1 MQEMKGVLAA
11 VGSSALGGVAVG
23 ATRYVMPFTDSVT
36 LAMLRFGLGCVFLIP
51 IALMRRSRWPGRRD
65 WPAAVGL
72 GLLLFSLFP
81 ALFNES
87 LFYTSAAHGA
97 LVLSTLPLVTMLIAA
112 ALKVEP
118 LGVRKSAGVLIAV
131 LGVAVALLSGLKAAP
146 VQAWIGD
153 LLMLG
158 AAVCMGI
165 YSVFSG
171 PIIARSSPLGF
182 TIVAMAAGALVV
194 AVLSCVSGGFRTIY
208 GFGTL
213 QWVSVAYLGVF
224 GSAVIFLLWSFALA
238 HTTPTRVA
246 VSVTVNPVT
255 ASLVGAAFLGEALRW
270 TTLVGLAG
278 VLAGICIATSGA
290 AKKRVV

>member
-36 LAMLRFGLGCVFLIP
+36 LAMLRFGLGCLFLIP
-51 IALMRRSRWPGRRD
+51 IALMRHSRWPMRRD
-65 WPAAVGL
+65 WPATVCL
-72 GLLLFSLFP
+72 GLLFFSLFP
-81 ALFNES
+81 AFFNKA

-112 ALKVEP
+112 LLKVEP
-118 LGVRKSAGVLIAV
+118 LGVRKSVGVLIAV
-131 LGVAVALLSGLKAAP
+131 LGVAVSLLSGLKAAP
-146 VQAWIGD
+146 AQTWIGD

-158 AAVCMGI
+158 AAVCMGV
-165 YSVFSG
+165 YSVLSG
-171 PIIARSSPLGF
+171 PIITRSSPLGF

-194 AVLSCVSGGFRTIY
+194 TVISCVSGGFRTTY
-208 GFGTL
+208 AFGAT
-213 QWVSVAYLGVF
+213 QWASVAYLGIF

-255 ASLVGAAFLGEALRW
+255 ASLVGAVFLGEALRW
-270 TTLVGLAG
+270 NTLVGLAA
-278 VLAGICIATSGA
+278 VLAGIGIATSTVRR
-290 AKKRVV
+290 K